1 VEPSEEAGVNGEA
14 GRIRDALWQVL
25 WDLEA
30 GDVDAE
36 EASARINV
44 LDSLTELWRLEEG
57 RGERPYCH
65 RDEDQ
70 RRARWWRP

>member
-1 VEPSEEAGVNGEA
+1 VNGEA

-44 LDSLTELWRLEEG
+44 LDSLTELWRLE
-57 RGERPYCH
+57 
-65 RDEDQ
+65 
-70 RRARWWRP
+70 